1 MAKTIETQKYIE
13 YTTSAILLRHKVT
26 GEEIYLDSLESD
38 KLAKTIDTE
47 DIKGGITNETFVTIN
62 KNEKITFEAVDVLS
76 REGLNIAKW
85 GGTLKT
91 GSDLVATCFPTNKA
105 IIATGEVGSEVYTIT
120 LDETP
125 IDTDTVVLFDNKN
138 GEELVETTDYTV
150 SGKEITI
157 IKSGLTNA
165 DTIYVSSYDYVAPAL
180 TEYYDVTGSGVSA
193 MFEAII
199 RKPIFD
205 MLDNIKYWRET
216 HIPKVQM
223 DTAIEQ
229 SGNTEKGKQ
238 AVTHT
243 FSVLKDD
250 AYDYKMRVIHIKVAE

>member
-1 MAKTIETQKYIE
+1 MAKTIETEKFIE
-13 YTTSAILLRHKVT
+13 YTTSAVLLRHKVT

-105 IIATGEVGSEVYTIT
+105 VIATGEVGSEVYTIT

-125 IDTDTVVLFDNKN
+125 IDIDTVVLFDNKN
-138 GEELVETTDYTV
+138 GEELVETTDYAV

-157 IKSGLTNA
+157 IKAGLTNA
-165 DTIYVSSYDYVAPAL
+165 NTIYVSSYDYVAPAL

-199 RKPIFD
+199 RKPIYD
-205 MLDNIKYWRET
+205 MTDTIKYWRET

-238 AVTHT
+238 TVTHT